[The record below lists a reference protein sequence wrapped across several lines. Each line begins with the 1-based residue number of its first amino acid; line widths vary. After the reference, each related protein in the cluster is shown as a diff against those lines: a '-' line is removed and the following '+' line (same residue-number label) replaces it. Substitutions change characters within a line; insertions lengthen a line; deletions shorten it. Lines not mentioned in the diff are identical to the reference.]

1 MLPQFFIP
9 IQNLDKVFKSKK
21 IDEAYLT
28 FPKLRNFQMLNEMS
42 RADYIK
48 FEHLYH
54 QVIDY
59 EMSLPNIVLIF

>member
-21 IDEAYLT
+21 IDKAYLT

-42 RADYIK
+42 RADYIE